1 MQNRI
6 SLTAL
11 LAVAIALVLSPMRE
25 LQAAAPFGTS
35 LRVETGVALAQA
47 RTKPGPGHCG
57 TYNYWDPTTGRC
69 KTKLVR

>member
-25 LQAAAPFGTS
+25 LQAAAPFGA
-35 LRVETGVALAQA
+35 GVQAESRITLAQ
-47 RTKPGPGHCG
+47 GPGHCG
-57 TYNYWDPTTGRC
+57 TYNYWDPETGRC
-69 KTKLVR
+69 ETKLVR